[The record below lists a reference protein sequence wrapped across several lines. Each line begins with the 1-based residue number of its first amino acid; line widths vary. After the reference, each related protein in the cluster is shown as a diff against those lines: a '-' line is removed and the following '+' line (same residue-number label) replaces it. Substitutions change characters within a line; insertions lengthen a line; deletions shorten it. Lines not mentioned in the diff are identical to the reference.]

1 MISSP
6 GLKMEVWWVMVPCE
20 FCQKKLKEATWQVI
34 MGSEVCGEMMELTL
48 CDIHMKSIKY
58 AANLIEDKCEPPHP
72 VDEVMMQELGTDNT
86 TIINPEHYHLT
97 PHAAARIFEENAAR
111 YECPACSG
119 TFKSKEKL
127 TSHYEEQH
135 SFSPKPQKAGGMVC
149 VVCGKYYP
157 GTFAVRECMRRH
169 DTEEKWRVARKT
181 ELGKYRAKAKKE
193 AEEMA
198 NWKPDFSGGREGPY

>member
-1 MISSP
+1 
-6 GLKMEVWWVMVPCE
+6 MVPCE

-127 TSHYEEQH
+127 TSHYEE
-135 SFSPKPQKAGGMVC
+135 C
-149 VVCGKYYP
+149 
-157 GTFAVRECMRRH
+157 CMRRH